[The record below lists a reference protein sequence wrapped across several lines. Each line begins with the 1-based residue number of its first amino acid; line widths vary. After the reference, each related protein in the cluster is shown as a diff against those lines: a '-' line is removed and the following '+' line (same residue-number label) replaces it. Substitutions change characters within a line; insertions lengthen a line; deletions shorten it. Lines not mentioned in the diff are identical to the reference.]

1 MGRFILQVQI
11 HRPEAGD
18 DDRLDEAMLSSGLD
32 RVMMRKG
39 WTLGRQ
45 LIAEYESGTAGQ
57 DPNRVL
63 EAAKRA
69 VSSLGRQYTIIH
81 GMKEILEDY
90 GLRASQ
96 RR

>member
-39 WTLGRQ
+39 
-45 LIAEYESGTAGQ
+45 
-57 DPNRVL
+57 
-63 EAAKRA
+63 
-69 VSSLGRQYTIIH
+69 
-81 GMKEILEDY
+81 
-90 GLRASQ
+90 
-96 RR
+96 